1 MVTVRQCHGV
11 VPFFVSR
18 SHDVNLEIWD
28 HTWDTGWWFRNPKAN
43 HCLGCIRNLVKNGIN
58 YQPQL
63 VNTDFWPST
72 AAWFFTSED
81 DFSKGFSLLFRLEEL
96 SLTDPWIDSEVH
108 GGSIVRHFWYPSRR
122 WCNIEDI
129 FAKMW
134 LTPLYI
140 YIIYVSFVW
149 VIFSS
154 EHGRQMAKGQ
164 VTLWKMDPGLGSLH
178 KFGCC

>member
-1 MVTVRQCHGV
+1 MVQKSQGQP
-11 VPFFVSR
+11 PFGMYPKPCK
-18 SHDVNLEIWD
+18 EWD
-28 HTWDTGWWFRNPKAN
+28 KLPTSTGEHR
-43 HCLGCIRNLVKNGIN
+43 ISE
-58 YQPQL
+58 
-63 VNTDFWPST
+63 PST

-140 YIIYVSFVW
+140 YTYHIRQFCLSD
-149 VIFSS
+149 FSS